1 MNNINKKIAS
11 LETRVIDFIVVNLT
25 FFIVIVLLPM
35 ILRENTIRFT
45 QYIFLGLVLE
55 GMFTNNF
62 KEVFHIAPYSKKE
75 TIFDKCVT
83 PLLWLSFVTLL
94 LFSLLT
100 IPPMIVFLVSKKTRK
115 LNDGILFYLD
125 KACLRTLAIKV
136 RIHGSFPKGLFVGAA
151 DHESS
156 FDYFWIILALR
167 FAVSKVVA
175 GSNLLKLPI
184 FNLFIGLKCLFVN
197 RKDKKSKY
205 RIVDKAIK
213 CLKQSISV
221 IFFVEGTR
229 KRKKDIDSG
238 VILKDFLPGAF
249 EVGVSTNTQIV
260 PIVVHGAAKCKPP
273 MKKDPTNKQWWS
285 SPGIIDVYI
294 LEPIQIESRNK
305 NQLKDFT
312 REVMLDFKSKI

>member
-1 MNNINKKIAS
+1 MRHISKKTSS
-11 LETRVIDFIVVNLT
+11 LETRVADFVVVNLT
-25 FFIVIVLLPM
+25 FFIVIVLIPM
-35 ILRENTIRFT
+35 ILRENTIRVT

-55 GMFTNNF
+55 GVFTNNF
-62 KEVFHIAPYSKKE
+62 KEVFHVIPYSKKE
-75 TIFDKCVT
+75 VIFDKCVT
-83 PLLWLSFVTLL
+83 PFLWLSFITLL
-94 LFSLLT
+94 LFSVLI
-100 IPPMIVFLVSKKTRK
+100 IPAMIVFLVSKQTRK
-115 LNDGILFYLD
+115 INDGILFYLD

-167 FAVSKVVA
+167 FAASKVVA

-184 FNLFIGLKCLFVN
+184 FNIFIGLKCLFVN
-197 RKDKKSKY
+197 RHDRKSKY

-213 CLKQSISV
+213 CLNQFMSV

-229 KRKKDIDSG
+229 KRKKDIDNG
-238 VILKDFLPGAF
+238 IVLKDFLPGAF
-249 EVGVSTNTQIV
+249 EVAVNTNTQIV

-273 MKKDPTNKQWWS
+273 MKGDATNKQWWS

-294 LEPIQIESRNK
+294 LDSIQIESRNK
-305 NQLKDFT
+305 TQLKEFT